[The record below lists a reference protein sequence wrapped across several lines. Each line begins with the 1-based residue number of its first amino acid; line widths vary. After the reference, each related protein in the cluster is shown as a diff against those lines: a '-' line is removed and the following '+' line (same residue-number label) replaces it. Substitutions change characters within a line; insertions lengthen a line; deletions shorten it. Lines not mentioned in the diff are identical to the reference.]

1 MFILIFERLLKMFFI
16 MVLAFVCYKIRL
28 VDQNGNKTVSN
39 LLLLVVNPILIITVY
54 QTEYDPELVRGLL
67 LSFAAV
73 AATHILGII
82 ISTLLIRPKDG
93 TDYSIERFNAMYSN
107 CGFIGI
113 PLIGSVLGDTG
124 VFYLSAYMVMF
135 NLFSWTH
142 GIVLMEKKL
151 SLKSLKEGLI
161 SPMFIATLV
170 AVLLFFLRLKI
181 PSVLLD
187 SMNYIADMN
196 TPLAMMVAGFSVAQA
211 DLGKMC
217 KNPRLYYTSAVKLFA
232 DLPCLHDTTAH
243 ALPSADSDIH
253 DDSDR
258 AGMSVGHHRHD
269 DGDPLQTQLYLFF
282 RDLFPDNCAWRSD
295 NAGACPDRGA
305 GTVDHMSKRISL
317 FCQAIFIPHSSATPP
332 Y

>member
-1 MFILIFERLLKMFFI
+1 MFILIFEQLLKMFFI
-16 MVLAFVCYKIRL
+16 MVLAFVCYRIRL

-67 LSFAAV
+67 LAFAAA

-82 ISTLLIRPKDG
+82 ISTLLIRPKAG
-93 TDYSIERFNAMYSN
+93 ADYCIERFNAMYSN

-142 GIVLMEKKL
+142 GVILMEKKF
-151 SLKSLKEGLI
+151 SLKNLREGLV
-161 SPMFIATLV
+161 SPMFIATLI
-170 AVLLFFLRLKI
+170 AVLLFFLQLKI
-181 PSVLLD
+181 PSALLD

-211 DLGKMC
+211 DIGKMC
-217 KNPRLYYTSAVKLFA
+217 RNLRLYYTSVIKLILIPLCTIPLLMLF
-232 DLPCLHDTTAH
+232 H
-243 ALPSADSDIH
+243 LPSEVSMTVLIA
-253 DDSDR
+253 
-258 AGMSVGHHRHD
+258 A
-269 DGDPLQTQLYLFF
+269 
-282 RDLFPDNCAWRSD
+282 
-295 NAGACPDRGA
+295 AC
-305 GTVDHMSKRISL
+305 L
-317 FCQAIFIPHSSATPP
+317 SATTGTMMAIHYKQNYTYSSEIFSLTTVLAVLTMPVLVLIAEQVL
-332 Y
+332 

>member
-1 MFILIFERLLKMFFI
+1 MFILIFEQLLKMFFI
-16 MVLAFVCYKIRL
+16 MVLAFVCYRIRL

-67 LSFAAV
+67 LAFAAA

-82 ISTLLIRPKDG
+82 ISTLLIRPKAG
-93 TDYSIERFNAMYSN
+93 ADYCIERFNAMYSN

-142 GIVLMEKKL
+142 GVILMEKKF
-151 SLKSLKEGLI
+151 SLKNLREGLV
-161 SPMFIATLV
+161 SPMFIATLI
-170 AVLLFFLRLKI
+170 AVLLFFLQLKI
-181 PSVLLD
+181 PSALLD

-211 DLGKMC
+211 DIGKMC
-217 KNPRLYYTSAVKLFA
+217 RNLRLYYTSVIKLILIPVCTIPLLMLF
-232 DLPCLHDTTAH
+232 H
-243 ALPSADSDIH
+243 LPSEVSMTVLIA
-253 DDSDR
+253 
-258 AGMSVGHHRHD
+258 A
-269 DGDPLQTQLYLFF
+269 
-282 RDLFPDNCAWRSD
+282 
-295 NAGACPDRGA
+295 ACP
-305 GTVDHMSKRISL
+305 
-317 FCQAIFIPHSSATPP
+317 SATTGTMMAIRYKQNYTYSSEIFSLTTVLAVLTMPVLVLIAEQVL
-332 Y
+332 

>member
-1 MFILIFERLLKMFFI
+1 MFILIFEQLLKMFFI

-67 LSFAAV
+67 LSFAAA

-82 ISTLLIRPKDG
+82 ISTLLIRPKGG

-217 KNPRLYYTSAVKLFA
+217 KNPRLYYTSAVKLLIFPA
-232 DLPCLHDTTAH
+232 CTIPLLMLFHLPTVISMTILIAAAC
-243 ALPSADSDIH
+243 PSA
-253 DDSDR
+253 
-258 AGMSVGHHRHD
+258 
-269 DGDPLQTQLYLFF
+269 TT
-282 RDLFPDNCAWRSD
+282 
-295 NAGACPDRGA
+295 
-305 GTVDHMSKRISL
+305 GTMMAIRYKQNYTYSSEIFSL
-317 FCQAIFIPHSSATPP
+317 TTVLGVVTMPALVLIAEQVL
-332 Y
+332 

>member
-1 MFILIFERLLKMFFI
+1 MFILIFEQLLKMFFI

-67 LSFAAV
+67 LSFAAA

-217 KNPRLYYTSAVKLFA
+217 KNPRLYYTSAVKLLIFPA
-232 DLPCLHDTTAH
+232 CTIPLLMLFHLPTVISMTILIAAAC
-243 ALPSADSDIH
+243 PSA
-253 DDSDR
+253 
-258 AGMSVGHHRHD
+258 
-269 DGDPLQTQLYLFF
+269 TT
-282 RDLFPDNCAWRSD
+282 
-295 NAGACPDRGA
+295 
-305 GTVDHMSKRISL
+305 GTMMAIRYKHNYTYSSEIFSL
-317 FCQAIFIPHSSATPP
+317 TPVLGVVTMP
-332 Y
+332 ALVLIAEQVL

>member
-1 MFILIFERLLKMFFI
+1 MFILIFEQLLKMFFI
-16 MVLAFVCYKIRL
+16 MLLAFVCYKIKL

-67 LSFAAV
+67 FAFAAA
-73 AATHILGII
+73 AATHILGIV
-82 ISTLLIRPKDG
+82 ISTLLIRAKDG
-93 TDYSIERFNAMYSN
+93 TDYCIERFNAMYSN

-142 GIVLMEKKL
+142 GVTLMEKKF
-151 SLKSLKEGLI
+151 SLKSLKDGLI
-161 SPMFIATLV
+161 SPMFIATIV
-170 AVLLFFLRLKI
+170 AVLLFFLRLEI

-211 DLGKMC
+211 DIGKMC
-217 KNPRLYYTSAVKLFA
+217 RNLRLYYTSAIKLILFPLCTIPLLMLFH
-232 DLPCLHDTTAH
+232 LPTVVSMTILIAAAC
-243 ALPSADSDIH
+243 PSATTGTMMAIRYKQNYTYSSEIF
-253 DDSDR
+253 S
-258 AGMSVGHHRHD
+258 MTTVLSVVTMPMLVWIAERF
-269 DGDPLQTQLYLFF
+269 L
-282 RDLFPDNCAWRSD
+282 
-295 NAGACPDRGA
+295 
-305 GTVDHMSKRISL
+305 
-317 FCQAIFIPHSSATPP
+317 
-332 Y
+332 

>member
-1 MFILIFERLLKMFFI
+1 MFILIFEQLLKMFFI
-16 MVLAFVCYKIRL
+16 MMLAFVCYKIRL

-67 LSFAAV
+67 LAFAA
-73 AATHILGII
+73 AAVTHVLGII
-82 ISTLLIRPKDG
+82 ISTLLIRPKADA
-93 TDYSIERFNAMYSN
+93 DYSIERFNAMYSN

-142 GIVLMEKKL
+142 GVVLMEKKL
-151 SLKSLKEGLI
+151 SLKNLREGLI

-170 AVLLFFLRLKI
+170 AVLLFFLQLKI

-211 DLGKMC
+211 DLRKMC
-217 KNPRLYYTSAVKLFA
+217 RNLRLYYTSAVKLIIFP
-232 DLPCLHDTTAH
+232 LLTIPLLMLFH
-243 ALPSADSDIH
+243 LPSEVSMTILIA
-253 DDSDR
+253 
-258 AGMSVGHHRHD
+258 A
-269 DGDPLQTQLYLFF
+269 
-282 RDLFPDNCAWRSD
+282 
-295 NAGACPDRGA
+295 ACP
-305 GTVDHMSKRISL
+305 
-317 FCQAIFIPHSSATPP
+317 SATTGTMMAIRYKQNYTYSSEIFSMTTVLAVVTMPVLVLIAEQVL
-332 Y
+332 

>member
-1 MFILIFERLLKMFFI
+1 MFILIFEQLLKMFFI
-16 MVLAFVCYKIRL
+16 MVLAFVCYRIRL

-67 LSFAAV
+67 LAFAAA

-82 ISTLLIRPKDG
+82 ISTLLIRPKAG
-93 TDYSIERFNAMYSN
+93 ADYCIERFNAMYSN

-142 GIVLMEKKL
+142 GVILMEKKF
-151 SLKSLKEGLI
+151 SLKNLREGLV
-161 SPMFIATLV
+161 SPMFIATLI
-170 AVLLFFLRLKI
+170 AVLLFFLQLKI
-181 PSVLLD
+181 PSALLD

-211 DLGKMC
+211 DIGKMC
-217 KNPRLYYTSAVKLFA
+217 RNLRLYYTSVIKLILIPLCTIPLLMLF
-232 DLPCLHDTTAH
+232 H
-243 ALPSADSDIH
+243 LPSEVSMTVLIA
-253 DDSDR
+253 
-258 AGMSVGHHRHD
+258 A
-269 DGDPLQTQLYLFF
+269 
-282 RDLFPDNCAWRSD
+282 
-295 NAGACPDRGA
+295 AC
-305 GTVDHMSKRISL
+305 L
-317 FCQAIFIPHSSATPP
+317 SATTGTMMAIRYKQNYTYSSEIFSLTTVLAVLTMPVLVLIAEQVL
-332 Y
+332 